1 MPHSERIRTRPFSK
15 INDNC
20 CETNKNKTRTWS
32 TQPLDIICSILFKM
46 KKETND
52 CVKFEHKLKFIK
64 IVDIFVNNLFV
75 FCCPLKFKISQLESL
90 EMSPFLSFYWH
101 ANQNMAQVVWMSEA
115 MKLEQKKEY
124 RQNCQFQEF
133 FFFFNLKKFKSSK

>member
-1 MPHSERIRTRPFSK
+1 MKRIFLKLTIIVAK
-15 INDNC
+15 Q
-20 CETNKNKTRTWS
+20 TKTKHAPDRLNHW
-32 TQPLDIICSILFKM
+32 ILFVVFYLKW

-133 FFFFNLKKFKSSK
+133 FFFLTWKSSNRANKKKTEN